1 MKNLIKKILT
11 ENDFDW
17 VSQGTEDG
25 DGNHLIS
32 AVGKLEKMLELKR
45 SVEEDLKKMKNPIA
59 KKLGV
64 GEKWGREPLPRIQNE
79 IINLI
84 KILKSQ
90 TTGLGKVDWKNIV
103 VSKEVG
109 NRDFFVGDNE
119 YHLDNYRD
127 RMKDMALEPNIKQ
140 NHPYK
145 VDPEELGGDYISDNL
160 IWILDVNP
168 TNNNIEYA
176 YFDEDGGYDTS
187 VHLDSVKEV
196 GEDYLKFGS

>member
-17 VSQGTEDG
+17 ISQGTEDG

-32 AVGKLEKMLELKR
+32 AVGKLEKMLELKK
-45 SVEEDLKKMKNPIA
+45 SLEEDLLKTKNPIA
-59 KKLGV
+59 KKLGIGKEFG
-64 GEKWGREPLPRIQNE
+64 GESLPMIQNQ
-79 IINLI
+79 IIKLK
-84 KILKSQ
+84 KILESQ
-90 TTGLGKVDWKNIV
+90 ITGLGKVDWKNIV

-109 NRDFFVGDNE
+109 RGFVGDND

-127 RMKDMALEPNIKQ
+127 RMSEMGLEPNIKE

-145 VDPEELGGDYISDNL
+145 VDPKELGGEYITDNL

-168 TNNNIEYA
+168 TDNNIEYT
-176 YFDEDGGYDTS
+176 YFDEDGGYDTN
-187 VHLDSVKEV
+187 VNLDSVKEV

>member
-17 VSQGTEDG
+17 VSQGTEAG

-45 SVEEDLKKMKNPIA
+45 SVEEDLLKTKNPIA
-59 KKLGV
+59 KKLGIGKEWG
-64 GEKWGREPLPRIQNE
+64 GESLPRIQNE
-79 IINLI
+79 IIKLR
-84 KILKSQ
+84 KILESQ

-109 NRDFFVGDNE
+109 QGFVGENDYYLDE
-119 YHLDNYRD
+119 YND
-127 RMKDMALEPNIKQ
+127 RMDEMGLEPNIKE
-140 NHPYK
+140 NYPYK
-145 VDPEELGGDYISDNL
+145 VDPEELGGDYISNNL
-160 IWILDVNP
+160 IWVIDVNP
-168 TNNNIEYA
+168 TDNRLEYS

-187 VHLDSVKEV
+187 VRLSDVKEV
-196 GEDYLKFGS
+196 GGDYLRFGS

>member
-1 MKNLIKKILT
+1 MKDLIKKILT
-11 ENDFDW
+11 EGDFDW
-17 VSQGTEDG
+17 ASEGTDEG
-25 DGNHLIS
+25 DGNLLIS
-32 AVGKLEKMLELKR
+32 AMGKLEKMLELKR
-45 SVEEDLKKMKNPIA
+45 SVEEDLKKMKNPVA

-79 IINLI
+79 IINLT

-109 NRDFFVGDNE
+109 RGFVGDND
-119 YHLDNYRD
+119 YHLGNYRD
-127 RMKDMALEPNIKQ
+127 RMSEMGLEPNIKE

-145 VDPEELGGDYISDNL
+145 VDPEELGGEYITDNL

-168 TNNNIEYA
+168 TDNSLEYA
-176 YFDEDGGYDTS
+176 YFDEDGGYDTD
-187 VHLDSVKEV
+187 VNLDSVKEV

>member
-1 MKNLIKKILT
+1 MKELIKKILT
-11 ENDFDW
+11 EGDFDW
-17 VSQGTEDG
+17 VSQGTEGG

-32 AVGKLEKMLELKR
+32 AIGKLEKMLELKR
-45 SVEEDLKKMKNPIA
+45 SVEEDLKKMKNPVA

-79 IINLI
+79 IINLT

-109 NRDFFVGDNE
+109 RGFVGDND
-119 YHLDNYRD
+119 YHLGNYRD
-127 RMKDMALEPNIKQ
+127 RMSEMGLEPNIKE

-145 VDPEELGGDYISDNL
+145 VDPEELGGEYITDNL

-168 TNNNIEYA
+168 TDNSLEYA
-176 YFDEDGGYDTS
+176 YFDEDGGYDTD
-187 VHLDSVKEV
+187 VNLDSVKEV

>member
-17 VSQGTEDG
+17 VSQGTEEG

-32 AVGKLEKMLELKR
+32 AVGKLEKMLELKK
-45 SVEEDLKKMKNPIA
+45 SLEEDLLKTKNPIA
-59 KKLGV
+59 KKLGIGKEFG
-64 GEKWGREPLPRIQNE
+64 GESLPMIQNQ
-79 IINLI
+79 IIKLK
-84 KILKSQ
+84 KILESQ
-90 TTGLGKVDWKNIV
+90 ITGLGKVDWKNIV

-109 NRDFFVGDNE
+109 RGFVGDND

-127 RMKDMALEPNIKQ
+127 RMSEMGLEPNIKE

-145 VDPEELGGDYISDNL
+145 VDPKELGGDYISDNL

-187 VHLDSVKEV
+187 VNLDSVKEV

>member
-17 VSQGTEDG
+17 VSQGTEEG

-64 GEKWGREPLPRIQNE
+64 GEKWGREPLPRIQNK

-109 NRDFFVGDNE
+109 RGFVGDND

-127 RMKDMALEPNIKQ
+127 RMSEMGLEPNIKE

-145 VDPEELGGDYISDNL
+145 VDPKELGGEYITDNL

-168 TNNNIEYA
+168 TDNNIEYT
-176 YFDEDGGYDTS
+176 YFDEDGGYDTN
-187 VHLDSVKEV
+187 VNLDSVKEV

>member
-1 MKNLIKKILT
+1 MKDLIKKILT
-11 ENDFDW
+11 EGDFDW
-17 VSQGTEDG
+17 ASEGTDEG
-25 DGNHLIS
+25 DGNLLIS
-32 AVGKLEKMLELKR
+32 AMGKLEKMLELKR
-45 SVEEDLKKMKNPIA
+45 SVEEDLKKMKNPVA

-79 IINLI
+79 IINLR

-109 NRDFFVGDNE
+109 QVFVGDND
-119 YHLDNYRD
+119 YHLDDYRD
-127 RMKDMALEPNIKQ
+127 RMKDMGLEPNVKE

-145 VDPEELGGDYISDNL
+145 IDPNELGGDYVRDNL

-168 TNNNIEYA
+168 TNNRLEYS
-176 YFDEDGGYDTS
+176 YFDEHGGYDTS
-187 VHLDSVKEV
+187 VNLDSVKEV
-196 GEDYLKFGS
+196 GEDYLRFGS

>member
-17 VSQGTEDG
+17 VSQGTEAG

-45 SVEEDLKKMKNPIA
+45 SVEEDLLKTKNPIA
-59 KKLGV
+59 KKLGIGKEWG
-64 GEKWGREPLPRIQNE
+64 GESLPRIQNE
-79 IINLI
+79 IIKLR
-84 KILKSQ
+84 KILESQ
-90 TTGLGKVDWKNIV
+90 ITGLGKVEWKNIV

-109 NRDFFVGDNE
+109 SGFVGDNE

-127 RMKDMALEPNIKQ
+127 RMKDMSLETNIKQ

-187 VHLDSVKEV
+187 VNLDSVKEV

>member
-45 SVEEDLKKMKNPIA
+45 SVEEDLLKTKNPIA
-59 KKLGV
+59 KKLGIGKEWG
-64 GEKWGREPLPRIQNE
+64 GESLPRIQNE
-79 IINLI
+79 IIKLR
-84 KILKSQ
+84 KILESQ
-90 TTGLGKVDWKNIV
+90 ITGLGKVEWKNIV

-109 NRDFFVGDNE
+109 SGFVGDNE

-127 RMKDMALEPNIKQ
+127 RMKDMSLETNIKQ

-187 VHLDSVKEV
+187 VNLDSVKEV

>member
-11 ENDFDW
+11 EGDFDW
-17 VSQGTEDG
+17 ASQGTEEG

-32 AVGKLEKMLELKR
+32 AIGKLEKMLELKK
-45 SVEEDLKKMKNPIA
+45 SLEEDLLKTKNPVVG
-59 KKLGV
+59 KLGV
-64 GEKWGREPLPRIQNE
+64 GKEFGGQPLPRIQNE

-90 TTGLGKVDWKNIV
+90 ITGLGKVDWKNIV

-109 NRDFFVGDNE
+109 SEFVGNND
-119 YHLDNYRD
+119 YHLVRYDD
-127 RMKDMALEPNIKQ
+127 RMDEMGLKPNIKQ

-160 IWILDVNP
+160 IWVLDVNP
-168 TNNNIEYA
+168 TNNSLEYA
-176 YFDEDGGYDTS
+176 YFDRYGGYDS
-187 VHLDSVKEV
+187 GVRLSDVKEV
-196 GEDYLKFGS
+196 GEDYLRFGS